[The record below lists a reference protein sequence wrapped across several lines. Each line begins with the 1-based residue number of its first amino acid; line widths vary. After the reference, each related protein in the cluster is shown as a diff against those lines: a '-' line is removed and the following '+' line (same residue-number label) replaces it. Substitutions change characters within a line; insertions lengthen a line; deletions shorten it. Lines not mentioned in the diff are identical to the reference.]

1 MGAISRIDTAFQ
13 EPTLQEYWQKEVD
26 FTSAEEIIKAEITY
40 LFCILDFKKEPSDFQ
55 ECTLEQLRDMY
66 EMLEKE
72 KVIYRDKIAS
82 DKFSRSYIIDRENS
96 VMKGKKELAKA
107 NMINFIYQYDTSV
120 TPEILSQKTIEEIKE
135 HYQKIKEERQNQKN
149 KEFNKSDL
157 SRKRRRTY
165 YD

>member
-1 MGAISRIDTAFQ
+1 MGAFSRIDTAFQ